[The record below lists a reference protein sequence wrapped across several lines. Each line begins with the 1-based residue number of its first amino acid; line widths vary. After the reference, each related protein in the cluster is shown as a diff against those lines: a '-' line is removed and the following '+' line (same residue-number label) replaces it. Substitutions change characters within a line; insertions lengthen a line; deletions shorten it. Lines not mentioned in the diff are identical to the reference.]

1 MTTSGSG
8 TFFDGATSA
17 RHAVAVELAPE
28 GLRIRSADGTLLGEW
43 PYDDLE
49 SVPSP
54 AGVLR
59 LGRAG
64 SPVLARLEIR
74 DREFA
79 DAIDSRSIPV
89 DRSGRSE
96 RRVRTRVIVWSLIA
110 TASLVGV
117 AVWGVPLIATRLA
130 PLIPYSLELRL
141 GALIGAQGRARLDP
155 RHAGAAFECGNTA
168 KEKPGRAAFDKLMNQ
183 LETAAGLPIPR
194 PPLVGGPAHSNAT
207 P

>member
-89 DRSGRSE
+89 DRSGRS
-96 RRVRTRVIVWSLIA
+96 
-110 TASLVGV
+110 
-117 AVWGVPLIATRLA
+117 
-130 PLIPYSLELRL
+130 
-141 GALIGAQGRARLDP
+141 
-155 RHAGAAFECGNTA
+155 
-168 KEKPGRAAFDKLMNQ
+168 
-183 LETAAGLPIPR
+183 
-194 PPLVGGPAHSNAT
+194 
-207 P
+207 

>member
-1 MTTSGSG
+1 M
-8 TFFDGATSA
+8 
-17 RHAVAVELAPE
+17 AVELAPE

-96 RRVRTRVIVWSLIA
+96 RRMRTKVIVWSLIA

-130 PLIPYSLELRL
+130 PLIPYSLEFRL
-141 GALIGAQGRARLDP
+141 GELIEAQARASLDTRHLGRGRRVGVRRRFHLVRVVLQRQVDELLTEFQHLLPGGCRLAARV
-155 RHAGAAFECGNTA
+155 HQQ
-168 KEKPGRAAFDKLMNQ
+168 KPDFRRL
-183 LETAAGLPIPR
+183 
-194 PPLVGGPAHSNAT
+194 LVIQF
-207 P
+207 